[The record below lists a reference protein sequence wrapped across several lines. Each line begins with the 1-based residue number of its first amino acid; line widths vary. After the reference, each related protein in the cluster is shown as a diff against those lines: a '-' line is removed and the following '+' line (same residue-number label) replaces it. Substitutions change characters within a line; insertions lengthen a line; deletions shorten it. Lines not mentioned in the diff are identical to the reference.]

1 MERYAIEKEFKE
13 QEFGQLSWADF
24 FRIQNTLSVQTFY
37 KR

>member
-1 MERYAIEKEFKE
+1 MGRYAIEKEFRE
-13 QEFGQLSWADF
+13 QESGQLSWANF